1 MENQH
6 TVELEFAGQKL
17 TINTGKLAK
26 QANGSVLLQQ
36 GDTMIIATATMSKEP
51 RSGMDFFPLTCDYE
65 EKKYAVGK
73 IPGGFVKRGGRP
85 GEKSILVSRLIDRPM
100 RPLFPDGMRND
111 VQVIAMPLSMQ
122 GEFPPDVLAVT
133 AASAALTVSD
143 IPFGGPI
150 GCVRVGLAMAVEG
163 DEAEG
168 GAASSEQG
176 EFILNPTL
184 EQQKENK
191 LDLIVAGTKDAI
203 AMVEAGSTEV
213 SEEVMLRAMDFG
225 HAACKQLCELQEQ
238 LAAMVGKAKKEV
250 KLHKAPEDILS
261 VVRERYAGQL
271 RAGLQDPDKASRE
284 SGMTQIVNELAEQIE
299 PEFPGRLS
307 EIKEVADKVVK
318 EQLRDLILTEGKRPD
333 GRGTTDIRQISAE
346 VGLLPRVHGSGLF
359 TRGQTQVLTTLTL
372 GSGSDAQMVDTLE
385 EDGEKHYMHFYNFP
399 PYSVGEARPLR
410 GPGRREIGHGALAER
425 ALRAVVPGK
434 DVFPYTM
441 LLTSEVLES
450 NGSTSMASTCGSTL
464 ALMDAGVPILA
475 PVAGIAMGLIES
487 KPDDQGNKKYAVL
500 TDIQGME
507 DFSGDMDFKVAGTAE
522 GITAL
527 QLDTKIGG
535 VPRDVFV
542 QAFEQ
547 ARVARLHIL
556 DVMTQAIAE
565 PRTEMS
571 DYAPRIITIH
581 IEPDQ
586 IGTVIGPG
594 GKTIKKITA
603 ETGAK
608 IDIEQDGTVYIA
620 AVDGPA
626 GDLARKMVEDLT
638 RTIKPGDE
646 FEGKVVRF
654 LQFGAFVEILPGK
667 DGLVHVSQLT
677 DSDERV
683 GKPEDVV
690 KMGDT
695 LRVRVTEVDGQGR
708 VNLTAKGLDKP
719 FDPANPE
726 PGRPPREPRGD
737 RGGGDRGGDR
747 GGRGGDR
754 GGGGGGD
761 RGGRDRGGESR
772 SGGGDRG
779 GNGGGGGGV
788 AVAESDA
795 GGGREGRG
803 GAGRGGF
810 GRERGSIGN
819 FADASPSETPE
830 ATGDVAPVVAAR
842 DDDDM
847 PRARFRPRR

>member
-1 MENQH
+1 
-6 TVELEFAGQKL
+6 
-17 TINTGKLAK
+17 
-26 QANGSVLLQQ
+26 
-36 GDTMIIATATMSKEP
+36 
-51 RSGMDFFPLTCDYE
+51 
-65 EKKYAVGK
+65 
-73 IPGGFVKRGGRP
+73 
-85 GEKSILVSRLIDRPM
+85 
-100 RPLFPDGMRND
+100 
-111 VQVIAMPLSMQ
+111 
-122 GEFPPDVLAVT
+122 
-133 AASAALTVSD
+133 
-143 IPFGGPI
+143 
-150 GCVRVGLAMAVEG
+150 
-163 DEAEG
+163 
-168 GAASSEQG
+168 
-176 EFILNPTL
+176 
-184 EQQKENK
+184 
-191 LDLIVAGTKDAI
+191 
-203 AMVEAGSTEV
+203 
-213 SEEVMLRAMDFG
+213 
-225 HAACKQLCELQEQ
+225 
-238 LAAMVGKAKKEV
+238 
-250 KLHKAPEDILS
+250 
-261 VVRERYAGQL
+261 
-271 RAGLQDPDKASRE
+271 
-284 SGMTQIVNELAEQIE
+284 MTQIVNELAEQIE

-372 GSGSDAQMVDTLE
+372 GSGADAQMVDTLE

-425 ALRAVVPGK
+425 ALRAVIPGK

-464 ALMDAGVPILA
+464 ALMDAGVPIHR
-475 PVAGIAMGLIES
+475 AGGGNRDG
-487 KPDDQGNKKYAVL
+487 PDRVQAGDQGNKKYAVL

-556 DVMTQAIAE
+556 DIMTQAIAE

-581 IEPDQ
+581 IEPEQ

-626 GDLARKMVEDLT
+626 GELARKLVEDLT

-690 KMGDT
+690 KLGDT

-737 RGGGDRGGDR
+737 RGGGDRGDR

-761 RGGRDRGGESR
+761 RGGRDRGGE
-772 SGGGDRG
+772 
-779 GNGGGGGGV
+779 
-788 AVAESDA
+788 
-795 GGGREGRG
+795 
-803 GAGRGGF
+803 
-810 GRERGSIGN
+810 
-819 FADASPSETPE
+819 
-830 ATGDVAPVVAAR
+830 VVAAAETR
-842 DDDDM
+842 RERRRRSSRCRVRCGRRTRGTRRRG
-847 PRARFRPRR
+847 PWRIRARARLDAATSPTLLPARRRKRPAMSLR